1 VGEGWDGGKIN
12 KKMALELL
20 LKTDTHIK
28 YYGTKNSK
36 TQTG

>member
-1 VGEGWDGGKIN
+1 VLLPLGEGWDGGKIN

-28 YYGTKNSK
+28 I
-36 TQTG
+36 